1 MFDPLYFACLSEMG
15 RKNKRK
21 KGSLRN
27 EEEVIIIDMPE
38 DDTEESEPTIPE
50 KTGTKVGDDCIDLT
64 DPVEETAGSG
74 DNSDEVLLVED
85 QSSGDTSKRKISG
98 TKTKKRVRD
107 DEQGSF
113 SRSKERGANMD
124 ERRSPRRK
132 HERAGGH
139 RQAERSRSASQSDKQ
154 IGSPRKR
161 KRSRSR
167 DRQSARSRSPIMERK
182 TKTKDDGKG
191 SIGEN
196 RVVDLEEQSVGERL
210 EVARTANDGGEF
222 ETGDTASANL

>member
-1 MFDPLYFACLSEMG
+1 MSLSEMG

-50 KTGTKVGDDCIDLT
+50 ETGTKVGDDCIDLT
-64 DPVEETAGSG
+64 DPMEETAGSG

-85 QSSGDTSKRKISG
+85 QPSGDTSKRKISG

-124 ERRSPRRK
+124 ERRPPRRK

-139 RQAERSRSASQSDKQ
+139 RQAERSRSASGSDKQ
-154 IGSPRKR
+154 MGSPRKR
-161 KRSRSR
+161 KRTRSR
-167 DRQSARSRSPIMERK
+167 DRHSARSRSPIMPRN
-182 TKTKDDGKG
+182 TKTKDDGNG
-191 SIGEN
+191 SIGGN
-196 RVVDLEEQSVGERL
+196 HVVDLEEQSVGERL
-210 EVARTANDGGEF
+210 EVARTANDGGEL
-222 ETGDTASANL
+222 EMEGTASANL